1 MLRIGPAGIGGVKE
15 AESNL
20 EEYNKLGFTAAEI
33 SFTYSNYLK
42 KDDAIRIGKLAKKL
56 NIQLSIHGS
65 YYINLNSE
73 DKTKIEKSKKRI
85 LGACEIGHYLGAK
98 DIVFHAGYFGKKD
111 KEESYQIIK
120 ENIIELKEEVKKNN
134 WNIKLSSETTGKNS
148 VFGSLKETLRLAK
161 ETKTSFCIDFAHLKA
176 RNQGKIDFGKIIE
189 EIGHKNFHIHYSG
202 INYGSKGEKN
212 HIPIDVN
219 EFKKLAKALRK
230 HKISGEII
238 CESPDTISDSIKME
252 KILKE

>member
-20 EEYNKLGFTAAEI
+20 KEYNKLGFNAAEV

-42 KDDAIRIGKLAKKL
+42 KADAIRIGKLAKKL

-73 DKTKIEKSKKRI
+73 DKSKIEKSKIRI
-85 LGACEIGHYLGAK
+85 LGACEMGHYLGAK

-120 ENIIELKEEVKKNN
+120 SNIIELKEEIKKNK
-134 WNIKLSSETTGKNS
+134 WDVKLSHETTGKNS
-148 VFGSLKETLRLAK
+148 VFGSLKETLRLSK
-161 ETKTSFCIDFAHLKA
+161 ETRTSFCIDFAHLKA
-176 RNQGKIDFGKIIE
+176 RNQGVIDFEEIIE
-189 EIGHKNFHIHYSG
+189 EIGHKNFHMHYSG
-202 INYGSKGEKN
+202 INYGPKGEKN
-212 HIPIDVN
+212 HIPIDVK
-219 EFKKLAKALRK
+219 EFKKLAKALKK

-238 CESPDTISDSIKME
+238 CESPNTIQDSINME
-252 KILKE
+252 KILNE

>member
-15 AESNL
+15 AESKLL
-20 EEYNKLGFTAAEI
+20 EYHKLGFTAAEV
-33 SFTYSNYLK
+33 SFTYSTYLK

-73 DKTKIEKSKKRI
+73 DEEKIEKSKDRI

-98 DIVFHAGYFGKKD
+98 DIVFHAGYFGKRD

-120 ENIIELKEEVKKNN
+120 ENLIELQKEVTKNK
-134 WNIKLSSETTGKNS
+134 WDIKLSPETTGKIS

-161 ETKTSFCIDFAHLKA
+161 ETNTAFCIDFAHLKA
-176 RNQGKIDFGKIIE
+176 RNQGEIDFNEIIK
-189 EIGHKNFHIHYSG
+189 EINHKDFHIHYSG
-202 INYGSKGEKN
+202 INYGPKGEKN
-212 HIPIDVN
+212 HIPIDVE
-219 EFKKLAKALRK
+219 EFKVLAKALK
-230 HKISGEII
+230 KYKISGEII
-238 CESPDTISDSIKME
+238 CESPEQIKDSIKMRE
-252 KILKE
+252 ILE